1 VLMNNFDFTQPQ
13 RQSTKGLILVFLQ
26 QSGKMIKSWW
36 PALAYMLI
44 KVGGENKWQI
54 IGLILGGL
62 ALLSLIHSILFFRS
76 FRFQF
81 DGNQFVL
88 NKGYINRQTLTIPL
102 ERIQNVETN
111 QSVIQKMLNVM
122 GLEIDT
128 AGTKKKE
135 LKILAL
141 DGPVA
146 VALARQLTSK
156 IDIANLENE
165 DGEKSIQESEE
176 EIVRLSN
183 FDLLKIGL
191 SQNHLRAALL
201 LLAFGNQ
208 ILEQAKDLFADKTEE
223 ISNGIGDYLGESQ
236 WFLIAIMILAFLFV
250 SFLFSM
256 IRTLVLFYDLR
267 FLKTKTTYRIV
278 SGLLNRKNTL
288 VPFNKIQ
295 QLNWE
300 TGPLKKLFGIYQLNI
315 RQASSDENARAR
327 SIELPGCLDKHLEI
341 IRQDLFGEQS
351 PDQQTAIHVHPRY
364 FVRNWMYLGLV
375 PAILATPLYIFHWYY
390 IAIGV
395 IWIIAMGL
403 ISKLIQRKTYF
414 HINSEQIKCSSG
426 SVAHKMKQMA
436 FHKVQSVEIQ
446 QNIFL
451 KRRGLTNIKIGNS
464 SGFIRIPFIDI
475 NLAKNL
481 QDYLLYYAETSD
493 ESWM

>member
-1 VLMNNFDFTQPQ
+1 MSNFDFTQPQ
-13 RQSTKGLILVFLQ
+13 RQSTKGLVLVFLQ
-26 QSGKMIKSWW
+26 QTGKMIKAWW
-36 PALAYMLI
+36 PAFAYMLI
-44 KVGGENKWQI
+44 KVGGENKWGI

-76 FRFQF
+76 FRFHF
-81 DGNQFVL
+81 DASHFIL
-88 NKGYINRQTLTIPL
+88 NKGYINRKTLTIPI

-111 QSVIQKMLNVM
+111 QSVLQKMLNVM

-128 AGTKKKE
+128 AGTSKKE

-141 DGPVA
+141 DGFKA
-146 VALARQLTSK
+146 VALAKQLTVHVQDLKPDS
-156 IDIANLENE
+156 ENDKDE
-165 DGEKSIQESEE
+165 IVEKEA

-183 FDLLKIGL
+183 LDLLKIGL
-191 SQNHLRAALL
+191 SQNHLKAALL

-208 ILEQAKDLFADKTEE
+208 IFEQLKDLFADEANE
-223 ISNGIGDYLGESQ
+223 ISNGVGDFLTGSP
-236 WFLIAIMILAFLFV
+236 WFLIVVMIFAFLFI

-267 FLKTKTTYRIV
+267 FLRSSTTYRIV

-315 RQASSDENARAR
+315 RQASSDMNTRAR
-327 SIELPGCLDKHLEI
+327 SIELPGCLDTHLET
-341 IRQDLFGEQS
+341 IRHDLFGELS
-351 PDQQTAIHVHPRY
+351 PDKHTKIPVHPRY
-364 FVRNWMYLGLV
+364 FFINWLYFGWV
-375 PAILATPLYIFHWYY
+375 PALLATPLYIFHWYY

-395 IWIIAMGL
+395 VWIAFMAL
-403 ISKLIQRKTYF
+403 ISKLKQRKTYF
-414 HINSEQIKCSSG
+414 YINDEQIKCSSG
-426 SVAHKMKQMA
+426 SIAHKMKQMT
-436 FHKVQSVEIQ
+436 FHKVQSIEIQ
-446 QNIFL
+446 QSIFL

-475 NLAKNL
+475 QLAKNL
-481 QDYLLYYAETSD
+481 QDYLLYFAETSD

>member
-1 VLMNNFDFTQPQ
+1 MNSFDFTQPQ

-76 FRFQF
+76 FRFYF
-81 DGNQFVL
+81 DSNQFIL
-88 NKGYINRQTLTIPL
+88 NKGYINRKTLTIPL

-111 QSVIQKMLNVM
+111 QSVLQKMLNVM

-128 AGTKKKE
+128 AGTSKKE

-141 DGPVA
+141 DGQQA
-146 VALARQLTSK
+146 VALARQLTDHIKSH
-156 IDIANLENE
+156 APNNENQE
-165 DGEKSIQESEE
+165 DEIQEPET

-183 FDLLKIGL
+183 LDLLKIGL
-191 SQNHLRAALL
+191 SQNHFKAALL

-208 ILEQAKDLFADKTEE
+208 IFEQAKDLFSDKAEE
-223 ISNGIGDYLGESQ
+223 LSTGVGDYLSESQ
-236 WFLIAIMILAFLFV
+236 WFLIVIMIFAFLFI

-267 FLKTKTTYRIV
+267 FYRTSNTYRIV

-288 VPFNKIQ
+288 VPFDKIQ

-315 RQASSDENARAR
+315 RQASSDMNTRAR
-327 SIELPGCLDKHLEI
+327 SIELPGCLDKHLGI
-341 IRQDLFGEQS
+341 IREDLFGELS
-351 PDQQTAIHVHPRY
+351 PDDQTKIPVHPRY
-364 FVRNWMYLGLV
+364 FIRNWMIFGWI

-390 IAIGV
+390 IAVGLV
-395 IWIIAMGL
+395 WLIAMAL
-403 ISKLIQRKTYF
+403 ISKMKQRKTYF
-414 HINSEQIKCSSG
+414 HINNDQIKCSSG
-426 SVAHKMKQMA
+426 SIAHKMKQMT
-436 FHKVQSVEIQ
+436 FHKVQSIEIQ
-446 QNIFL
+446 QSIFL

-464 SGFIRIPFIDI
+464 SGFILIPFVDI

-481 QDYLLYYAETSD
+481 QDYLLYYAETSN